1 MNASCY
7 DRDEPGRL
15 FLEQALDSG
24 RMTPPELLYA
34 AQQLAS
40 MGPAE
45 RVAPRLK
52 RLALTVDDRMI
63 RPALNNLLWNW
74 YGLEN

>member
-1 MNASCY
+1 V
-7 DRDEPGRL
+7 
-15 FLEQALDSG
+15 LDSG

-52 RLALTVDDRMI
+52 RLALTVDDRLI